1 VAGVKGRSG
10 RKGKVDPKKLLKSIV
25 PVNDLYTDE
34 ELKLY
39 NSLIDVYLMD
49 FDEDDL
55 TSSDMDDIIDLAKN
69 RVIEIRL
76 LKTSKESPDRQIDI
90 SAALDKL
97 RKQNDKIKE
106 NLSSR
111 RKDRIDPNKYKGFS
125 IVDLAV
131 AFDSERKMAL
141 QDKTRKLLE
150 KEKEILKERDKKN
163 YSGNRYDKDASEEDK
178 E

>member
-1 VAGVKGRSG
+1 VAGKKGRSG
-10 RKGKVDPKKLLKSIV
+10 RRAKADPKKLLKNIV
-25 PVNDLYTDE
+25 PVTDLYTDE

-39 NSLIDVYLMD
+39 NSLIEVYLLD

-111 RKDRIDPNKYKGFS
+111 RKDRIDPNRYKGFS

-131 AFDSERKMAL
+131 AFDSDRKLKL
-141 QDKTRKLLE
+141 QEKTQKLLE
-150 KEKEILKERDKKN
+150 KEKEILEKRKD
-163 YSGNRYDKDASEEDK
+163 YTGNRYDKDVNEED
-178 E
+178 ER

>member
-1 VAGVKGRSG
+1 MAGVKGRSG
-10 RKGKVDPKKLLKSIV
+10 RKAKVDPKRMLKDLM
-25 PVNDLYTDE
+25 PVSEIYDDI

-39 NSLIDVYLMD
+39 NSLIEVYLMD

-55 TSSDMDDIIDLAKN
+55 TSSDMDDIMDLAKN
-69 RVIEIRL
+69 RIIEIRL
-76 LKTSKESPDRQIDI
+76 LKTSKGSPDRQIDI
-90 SAALDKL
+90 SAALEKV
-97 RKQNDKIKE
+97 RKQTDKIKE

-111 RKDRIDPNKYKGFS
+111 RRDRIDPNKYKGFS

-131 AFDSERKMAL
+131 AFDDEKKLKL

-150 KEKEILKERDKKN
+150 KEKEILKKRED
-163 YSGNRYDKDASEEDK
+163 YSGNRFDKDVNEEEK